1 MRGHTKAVHMQ
12 YDERYSSYIRR
23 ARMLGFVL
31 QFKRQSPTL
40 VHSALTALIDRWRP
54 ETHSFHLTCGE
65 MTVTLEDF
73 GMITALPIEGHALT
87 GRGNRTSGVRLKW
100 LLENRSVCPQD
111 VDQRTME
118 QYVRAYLWY
127 LLTEVIFPDCSGD
140 CALWMYLGFL
150 EDSDA
155 GYSWGSAGLDYL
167 YRSLDDATQRTEE
180 TSGVCGFVWALSI
193 WIWERL
199 PVGRP
204 ERVRSRAW
212 TDYGEEGDSARY
224 PTVSYAWDKVKVYTG
239 KATMLYK
246 LFSNELDNLSDF
258 QVNWFPYHDREW
270 GFELNSMCEE
280 DRLAWRCIVPLI
292 CVYAVEWHLPQRVAT
307 QFGILQHTPLGKP
320 TDTGCSD
327 LHWKSRKNC
336 QSITD
341 WGHEHQEYV
350 KAWDERRYRK
360 DSERRVV
367 NWNTYRERHLKW
379 YDDGV
384 KYRVRLRPQW
394 TEDDI
399 AELEEDDSEDEAY
412 RGRLRDLEGD
422 FREYAPLM
430 NRVVSGVLI
439 CFEP

>member
-1 MRGHTKAVHMQ
+1 MLPPLRMRGHTKAVQMQ
-12 YDERYSSYIRR
+12 YDERYTLYFRR

-31 QFKRQSPTL
+31 QFKRQPPTL

-73 GMITALPIEGHALT
+73 CMIMALPIEGHALT
-87 GRGNRTSGVRLKW
+87 GRVERANWQERVIALISDCPPMKGNRTSGVRLKW
-100 LLENRSVCPQD
+100 LLENRFVCPQD
-111 VDQRTME
+111 ADQRTVE
-118 QYVRAYLWY
+118 QYARAYLWY
-127 LLTEVIFPDCSGD
+127 LLTEVVFPNCSGD
-140 CALWMYLGFL
+140 CALWIYL
-150 EDSDA
+150 
-155 GYSWGSAGLDYL
+155 W
-167 YRSLDDATQRTEE
+167 R
-180 TSGVCGFVWALSI
+180 VWICLALSI
-193 WIWERL
+193 WMWERL
-199 PVGRP
+199 PVGLP

-224 PTVSYAWDKVKVYTG
+224 PTVAYAWDKVKVYTG
-239 KATMLYK
+239 KATTLYK

-258 QVNWFPYHDREW
+258 QVNWFPYRDREW
-270 GFELNSMCEE
+270 GFELNSMCKE

-307 QFGILQHTPLGKP
+307 QFGILQHTPPGKP
-320 TDTGCSD
+320 TDTGGSD

-341 WGHEHQEYV
+341 WQHEHQEYV
-350 KAWDERRYRK
+350 KMWDERRYRK

-367 NWNTYRERHLKW
+367 HWDTYCERHLKW

-422 FREYAPLM
+422 FREYAPVM

>member
-1 MRGHTKAVHMQ
+1 MLPPLRMRGHTKAVQMQ
-12 YDERYSSYIRR
+12 YDERYTPYFRR

-31 QFKRQSPTL
+31 QFKRQPPTL
-40 VHSALTALIDRWRP
+40 VHSALMALIDQWRP

-87 GRGNRTSGVRLKW
+87 GRGNITSGVRLKW

-111 VDQRTME
+111 ADQRTVE
-118 QYVRAYLWY
+118 QYARAYLWY
-127 LLTEVIFPDCSGD
+127 LLTEVVFPDCLGD

-150 EDSDA
+150 EDWDA
-155 GYSWGSAGLDYL
+155 GYSWGSAGLAYL
-167 YRSLDDATQRTEE
+167 YRSLDDATQRAEE
-180 TSGVCGFVWALSI
+180 TCGVCGFVWTLSI
-193 WIWERL
+193 WMWERL
-199 PVGRP
+199 LVGRP

-212 TDYGEEGDSARY
+212 TDYGKEGDSARY
-224 PTVSYAWDKVKVYTG
+224 PTVAYTWDKVKVYTG
-239 KATMLYK
+239 KATTLYK

-307 QFGILQHTPLGKP
+307 QFGILRHTPPGKP
-320 TDTGCSD
+320 TDTGGSD
-327 LHWKSRKNC
+327 LTGEDIVLYLMKSRKNC

-350 KAWDERRYRK
+350 KKWDERRYRK

-367 NWNTYRERHLKW
+367 HWDTYRERHLKW

-399 AELEEDDSEDEAY
+399 AELEEDDSVQ
-412 RGRLRDLEGD
+412 R
-422 FREYAPLM
+422 P
-430 NRVVSGVLI
+430 
-439 CFEP
+439 

>member
-1 MRGHTKAVHMQ
+1 MLPPLRMRGHTKAVQMQ
-12 YDERYSSYIRR
+12 YDERYTPYFRR

-31 QFKRQSPTL
+31 QFKRQPPTL
-40 VHSALTALIDRWRP
+40 VHSALTSLIDRWRP

-73 GMITALPIEGHALT
+73 GLITAMPIEGHALT
-87 GRGNRTSGVRLKW
+87 GRVERANWQQRVIALIDDRPPMKGNKTSGVWLKW

-111 VDQRTME
+111 ADERTVE
-118 QYVRAYLWY
+118 QYARAYLWY
-127 LLTEVIFPDCSGD
+127 LLTEVVFPNCSGD
-140 CALWMYLGFL
+140 CTLWMYLGFL
-150 EDSDA
+150 EDWDA
-155 GYSWGSAGLDYL
+155 GYSWGSAGLAY
-167 YRSLDDATQRTEE
+167 YTAR
-180 TSGVCGFVWALSI
+180 VCGFVWALSI
-193 WIWERL
+193 WMWERL

-224 PTVSYAWDKVKVYTG
+224 PTFAYAWDKVKVYTG
-239 KATMLYK
+239 KATTLYK
-246 LFSNELDNLSDF
+246 LFTNELDNLSDF

-270 GFELNSMCEE
+270 GFKLNSMCEE

-307 QFGILQHTPLGKP
+307 QFGILQHTPPGKP
-320 TDTGCSD
+320 TDTGGSD

-360 DSERRVV
+360 DGERRVV
-367 NWNTYRERHLKW
+367 NWDTYRERHLKW

-384 KYRVRLRPQW
+384 KYCVRLRPQW
-394 TEDDI
+394 MEDDI

-412 RGRLRDLEGD
+412 RGRLRDLEGA
-422 FREYAPLM
+422 F
-430 NRVVSGVLI
+430 
-439 CFEP
+439 